1 MVSLLSVLFYELL
14 HFLISHF
21 ITEKTNGSMMDKKE
35 AKGESVKSKVVSHE
49 VYIYMDNKS
58 VKRDIKSYK
67 FNNYAC
73 YGVLTWSQSDLHYFE

>member
-1 MVSLLSVLFYELL
+1 
-14 HFLISHF
+14 
-21 ITEKTNGSMMDKKE
+21 MDKKE
-35 AKGESVKSKVVSHE
+35 AKGESVKSNVVSHE

-73 YGVLTWSQSDLHYFE
+73 YGVLTWSQTDLHYFEKTFPVFCIPHFQIWKLEETLKHISV